1 MDQAQKE
8 KILRQMA
15 GAAGSVGDKV
25 PLTYGGEPID
35 ADRWWLKF
43 RTPTGAQ
50 ADDLRALMGREQIE
64 RSVEGGGGTAHRM
77 AESRHVD
84 DRLGPVL
91 YKVIDFGLVTDA
103 CLPDEDPE
111 THEITEYRWK
121 SDAESNIAWV
131 RARKSP
137 MFYALAGVVLETLIY
152 GTLEI
157 IEDVVPEGEDSATS
171 SDSSSSKTEAKK
183 ADTKEEL

>member
-8 KILRQMA
+8 KVLRQMA
-15 GAAGSVGDKV
+15 GVAGAVGEKI
-25 PLTYGGEPID
+25 PLSFAGEVLD
-35 ADRWWLKF
+35 ADRYWMKF

-50 ADDLRALMGREQIE
+50 SDDLRALMQREQIE
-64 RSVEGGGGTAHRM
+64 RNVEAGGGASPRV

-91 YKVIDFGLVTDA
+91 WKVCEFGLITDA

-111 THEITEYRWK
+111 TRDFTEYHWK

-131 RARKSP
+131 RERKAP
-137 MFYALAGVVLETLIY
+137 MFYALISMVLDNLVY
-152 GTLEI
+152 GTQEI
-157 IEDVVPEGEDSATS
+157 MEDVVPEGEDSATS
-171 SDSSSSKTEAKK
+171 SDSSSSDVEASTEEQ
-183 ADTKEEL
+183 TEL